1 MLASSWPKASDR
13 RAPTYELGDLLLSS
27 LKLAPPP
34 PARRSQR
41 SQSRGV
47 FVLDTLFALGA
58 WFALT
63 RGQLPP
69 RVHDLVG
76 GVLLVA
82 SAGAAYLSAC
92 HVLVRVP
99 GATRVGALLLDRSN
113 PRSWPREKRR
123 LFLEVC
129 TWMASVLY
137 LYTASHSGW
146 IAVGAGAVAA
156 GVLAVVS
163 DVLAAYLH
171 MLETR
176 LDPQQM
182 SGVGG
187 MLWLKVALS
196 YVCVG
201 YIITDTGRKLHDYV
215 FGEDES
221 EMQHFQSVDQL
232 VVNYLL
238 ITLVGTSLIIA
249 SELLLLCEPTR
260 RVGIVL
266 QGRIVDARKN
276 WELHPFR
283 SLVEVTGTFGATTF
297 YYSTSKDMLLSLQ
310 LGTFCGVL
318 LILSSELLASA
329 SRPRFVSPP
338 SPQPA
343 VEMPADHWVKLIPVV
358 VMMLY
363 FFSQVYDAIVRAAN
377 VPLNSLALMLCF
389 IGVAAVTLTALALSG
404 RKPSLME
411 LGRFGRRLAAK
422 LCVGSI
428 TLIAPKVC
436 DGLSGVLF
444 SCVLSAFC
452 IAFSRE
458 CWDDI
463 EANEGAQLEEIAC
476 AVHDSSEESS
486 PDTSST
492 LPLEADGPSLSWS
505 TRALSFVMER
515 YPRFYKRVKWTFVG
529 IMVVSTLDICSTF
542 FVVINQDEVALS
554 LSQYS
559 AINVVLSA
567 SVGYL
572 TSPAPYELHPMAV
585 FHTGVKQLKNK
596 WVVFP
601 LHMFVETLVFVGVF
615 AGTFAAS
622 STVFSSLTLA
632 ALSGIVVSV
641 GGHWVCSHLNLT
653 VGTHM
658 RTQLTATCAL
668 LFCLFLITYAS
679 MVSLLSIYHY
689 FDSIEA
695 AFCLASFAGI
705 FFLAASELFLMWE
718 PTREVGL
725 LLQCRVTNAKENW
738 QMEPLR
744 SFLELFTWFAVIC
757 GSFAMYDDLVL
768 ALQLGTFSGI
778 AVTLSGEY
786 FRKNR
791 SKLIPWGRGLL
802 SDAEVI
808 AAPIS
813 PIGVPCDN
821 IVEPSRARPLPIM
834 LLFAYIG
841 SGTFQWIFENMRS
854 LEVTVILATIAGIA
868 FLCFADMLVLFKPTR
883 WAGVILQDRFINV
896 KYNWCQ
902 YPVRSFVEFGCFM
915 GVIYGSYAIYHD
927 LIVAVQV
934 GTLSGMLVTLGGEQ
948 LRSCARAVPL
958 DGAEKMEVDK
968 TQILP
973 LPVMSLLGL
982 VGAVAFNIIYTYLR
996 RIEVAFVLATTSGVI
1011 FALVGDMFVI
1021 WKPTR
1026 KVGMI
1031 LQERILYFKA
1041 NFSTHTRRSWMEM
1054 ISLCSAWYLSYD
1066 FLWPGDLLIAIQFGT
1081 TAGIMTCVCGEL
1093 TMEYVAEAE
1102 RRLIAGVSARLA
1114 QDSQTDCTFLNLPY
1128 EVQFEVAH
1136 FLTAED
1142 LLVARATCHKVNNM
1156 LKAESA
1162 RFWLHASLRRTFR
1175 DHSNHR
1181 ARSRAHSISH
1191 RMGNHARSL
1200 VFEAITLVLPKIV
1213 GARDPAQVLTSS
1225 NEVSRAL
1232 KWVYLNADWIRKQSI
1247 PVLTEEDAGNNS
1259 TLISLSVGDVAFDV
1273 FRHMPDKSSLGIIV
1287 KRSEDF
1293 SIERVEVPRGVYDTI
1308 QRDPFSFV
1316 AAETLSTLEVFS
1328 NWHLTVVAFAT
1339 MTLIFIGQFSSDLLR
1354 AYVLPASF
1362 TWWGVR

>member
-1 MLASSWPKASDR
+1 MRAAAPWPKTSDR
-13 RAPTYELGDLLLSS
+13 SAPTYELGDLLLSA
-27 LKLAPPP
+27 LQIAPPAP
-34 PARRSQR
+34 TQRRGAR
-41 SQSRGV
+41 SQSRI
-47 FVLDTLFALGA
+47 VLALEGILALAA
-58 WFALT
+58 WLALK
-63 RGQLPP
+63 RGGLPP

-76 GVLLVA
+76 GILLVA
-82 SAGAAYLSAC
+82 SAGVCHLSVC
-92 HVLVRVP
+92 HVLRALP
-99 GATRVGALLLDRSN
+99 GSEKAQRVGELLLDRSN

-129 TWMASVLY
+129 TWMASVLS
-137 LYTASHSGW
+137 LYIASHSSW
-146 IAVGAGAVAA
+146 IAVGVGAAA
-156 GVLAVVS
+156 AMALAFVS
-163 DVLAAYLH
+163 DLLAAYLH
-171 MLETR
+171 LLETR
-176 LDPQQM
+176 LDPLQM
-182 SGVGG
+182 RGIGG

-196 YVCVG
+196 YACVG
-201 YIITDTGRKLHDYV
+201 YIISETGRTLHGYV
-215 FGEDES
+215 VGEE
-221 EMQHFQSVDQL
+221 EQQLQSVDQL
-232 VVNYLL
+232 VFNYLL
-238 ITLVGTSLIIA
+238 ITLVGASLIIA
-249 SELLLLCEPTR
+249 SELLLLCAPTR
-260 RVGIVL
+260 RAGIVL
-266 QGRIVDARKN
+266 QGRIVGARKN
-276 WELHPFR
+276 WELHSVR
-283 SLVEVTGTFGATTF
+283 SLVEVTGTFGATTL

-310 LGTFCGVL
+310 LGTFCGAL

-329 SRPRFVSPP
+329 SKPRFVSPP
-338 SPQPA
+338 TPQPA
-343 VEMPADHWVKLIPVV
+343 VEMPADHWVKLIPVA

-363 FFSQVYDAIVRAAN
+363 FFVQVYAAIVRAAN
-377 VPLNSLALMLCF
+377 VPSSSLALMMCF
-389 IGVAAVTLTALALSG
+389 ICVAAVTLTVLALSG
-404 RKPSLME
+404 RKPSILE
-411 LGRFGRRLAAK
+411 LARFGRRLGAK
-422 LCVGSI
+422 VCVSGI
-428 TLIAPKVC
+428 TLLAFKASH
-436 DGLSGVLF
+436 GLPGVVF
-444 SCVLSAFC
+444 SCGLSAFC

-463 EANEGAQLEEIAC
+463 EVNEEGQLREILCDDHNSLQEEDPS
-476 AVHDSSEESS
+476 AVRAE
-486 PDTSST
+486 T
-492 LPLEADGPSLSWS
+492 LSNATQSWS
-505 TRALSFVMER
+505 TRALSCVKER
-515 YPRFYKRVKWTFVG
+515 YPHFYKRVKWTFVG
-529 IMVVSTLDICSTF
+529 IMVVSTLDMCSTF
-542 FVVINQDEVALS
+542 FAVINQDKFALS

-559 AINVVLSA
+559 AINVVISA

-572 TSPAPYELHPMAV
+572 TSPAPYELHPAILLQ
-585 FHTGVKQLKNK
+585 TGVKQFKNK

-615 AGTFAAS
+615 VGTFAAS

-632 ALSGIVVSV
+632 ALSSIVVSV
-641 GGHWVCSHLNLT
+641 GGHWVCSRLHLT
-653 VGTHM
+653 VGTHIRM
-658 RTQLTATCAL
+658 QLTATCAL

-679 MVSLLSIYHY
+679 MVSLVSIYHY

-718 PTREVGL
+718 PTREVGI
-725 LLQCRVTNAKENW
+725 LLQHRVTNAKENW
-738 QMEPLR
+738 QLEPLR

-791 SKLIPWGRGLL
+791 SKLIPWGGNLL
-802 SDAEVI
+802 SDADVI

-813 PIGVPCDN
+813 PIGASCDN
-821 IVEPSRARPLPIM
+821 VSEPSRARPLPVM

-854 LEVTVILATIAGIA
+854 LEVTVLLATVAGIA

-896 KYNWCQ
+896 KHNWHA

-927 LIVAVQV
+927 LMVAVQV

-948 LRSCARAVPL
+948 LRNCARALPL
-958 DGAEKMEVDK
+958 NEAEKEEGEE

-982 VGAVAFNIIYTYLR
+982 VGAVAFNIIYTHLR
-996 RIEVAFVLATTSGVI
+996 SIEVAFVLATTSGVI

-1031 LQERILYFKA
+1031 LQERILYFKT
-1041 NFSTHTRRSWMEM
+1041 NFTSHARRSWME
-1054 ISLCSAWYLSYD
+1054 IASLCGGWYLSYV
-1066 FLWPGDLLIAIQFGT
+1066 FFWPRDLLVAIQFGT
-1081 TAGIMTCVCGEL
+1081 TAGIVACVCGEL
-1093 TMEYVAEAE
+1093 TMEYVAEVE
-1102 RRLIAGVSARLA
+1102 RRLVAGVSARLS
-1114 QDSQTDCTFLNLPY
+1114 QDSQKNSTFLNLPY

-1136 FLTAED
+1136 FLTADD
-1142 LLVARATCHKVNNM
+1142 LLVARATCHKINNM

-1175 DHSNHR
+1175 DHTLQR
-1181 ARSRAHSISH
+1181 ERSRAHSISH
-1191 RMGNHARSL
+1191 RMGNRARSL
-1200 VFEAITLVLPKIV
+1200 VYEAITLVLPKIV

-1225 NEVSRAL
+1225 TEVNRAL
-1232 KWVYLNADWIRKQSI
+1232 KWVYLNADWIRKQNL
-1247 PVLTEEDAGNNS
+1247 PPLAKEGEGNA
-1259 TLISLSVGDVAFDV
+1259 LVSLSAGDVAFDV
-1273 FRHMPDKSSLGIIV
+1273 FRHMPDKNSLGIIV
-1287 KRSEDF
+1287 TRAEDF
-1293 SIERVEVPRGVYDTI
+1293 AIERVDVPRSVYDTI

-1362 TWWGVR
+1362 TWWGVK